1 MGRAGRKGPLETGN
15 LDSKES
21 YIPGGF
27 DSAPCRWQCLWNVV
41 SGVCSGGC
49 RRRRRQSCV
58 EAAVGAC
65 RACLVHLGRSL
76 ESPSAGGLKSGRD
89 PIRSGAAVCRTAR
102 LAGFQKVSESITE
115 GTWTSW
121 SWG

>member
-15 LDSKES
+15 LDSNGS

-27 DSAPCRWQCLWNVV
+27 DSARCRWQCLWNAV
-41 SGVCSGGC
+41 SGVQSGGC

-58 EAAVGAC
+58 EAAAGAC
-65 RACLVHLGRSL
+65 RTRLAHLGRSL
-76 ESPSAGGLKSGRD
+76 ESPGEGGLKSGRD
-89 PIRSGAAVCRTAR
+89 PIRFGATVCRTAR

-115 GTWTSW
+115 GTWTSR
-121 SWG
+121 SCG